1 MRNEH
6 PEIVLN
12 NSLNISEKGSFQPLT
27 LSSRGLYHPRIT
39 VSLFLG
45 LESIKEE

>member
-12 NSLNISEKGSFQPLT
+12 NSLNISEKGSFQAPT
-27 LSSRGLYHPRIT
+27 LSSRGLYHPGIT
-39 VSLFLG
+39 ASIFLG